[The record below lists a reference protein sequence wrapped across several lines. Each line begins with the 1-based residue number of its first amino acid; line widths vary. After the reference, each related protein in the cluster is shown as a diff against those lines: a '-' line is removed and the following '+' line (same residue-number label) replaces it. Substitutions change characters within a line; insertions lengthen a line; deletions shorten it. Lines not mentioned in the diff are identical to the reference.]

1 MDKIHHVPSL
11 QALQALVEVAG
22 SGSFTQAAQKLCL
35 TQSAVSR
42 KIQQLESHFDLP
54 MFVRN
59 SRSVRLT
66 PEGEQVLA
74 TARSILAQ
82 LKTLEDRLTPQK
94 RPFRIRMHVSL
105 AVRWLLP
112 KLSEFYRSHPQVSL
126 SIETVATEVVEP
138 AIDSD
143 AYILYLP
150 EPSRDPDCL
159 TLFEEAL
166 VPVCAPGLGST
177 TQPLESVADLVRF
190 PLLHRSAD
198 KHDWV
203 QWLHANGGQS
213 LEDYRHIPF
222 NLDEL
227 ALDAAAR
234 GLGVAMTDLTLAGE
248 SLERGVL
255 VVPFGRPL
263 KTRGIYALILQ
274 PSAAAHPACSL
285 IMQWFAQQAEQ
296 PAGEV

>member
-1 MDKIHHVPSL
+1 MDKIRHVASL
-11 QALQALVEVAG
+11 QALQALVEVADT
-22 SGSFTQAAQKLCL
+22 GSFTQAAQTLCL

-42 KIQQLESHFDLP
+42 KIQQLESHFGLP

-59 SRSVRLT
+59 SRHVRLT

-74 TARSILAQ
+74 TARNILAQ
-82 LKTLEDRLTPQK
+82 LKSLQDRLAPQK

-112 KLSEFYRSHPQVSL
+112 KLSEFYRSHPDVSL
-126 SIETVATEVVEP
+126 AIETVATEVVEP

-150 EPSRDPDCL
+150 QPSTDADCL

-166 VPVCAPGLGST
+166 VPVCAPGLGSPAR
-177 TQPLESVADLVRF
+177 PLQSVEDLAGF
-190 PLLHRSAD
+190 ALLHRSAD
-198 KHDWV
+198 KHDWG
-203 QWLHANGGQS
+203 QWLSANGGKA

-234 GLGVAMTDLTLAGE
+234 GLGVAMTDLTLAVE
-248 SLERGVL
+248 SIERGVL
-255 VVPFGRPL
+255 VIPFGPPL
-263 KTRGIYALILQ
+263 KTRGIYALNLQ
-274 PSAAAHPACSL
+274 PAAASHPACGL
-285 IMQWFAQQAEQ
+285 IMQWFAQQAER
-296 PAGEV
+296 PSRAV